1 MTTNKTNTILWIAL
15 IVLISLSYFFSEK
28 HIQSAAIIIAFVS
41 IVKFL
46 SVGYQFMET
55 KHAHN
60 FWKGLLIFFSLV
72 YFIGVFVFY

>member
-1 MTTNKTNTILWIAL
+1 MTTNKANTILWIAL
-15 IVLISLSYFFSEK
+15 VILISLSYFFSEK
-28 HIQSAAIIIAFVS
+28 HIQSAAVIIALVS

-55 KHAHN
+55 KHAHI
-60 FWKGLLIFFSLV
+60 FWNGLLVFFTLV